1 MTWCTQNKSIDGTVR
16 NTSQRISNG
25 SIVLVSNIVWPMS
38 CIYFYHNRMADV
50 LYYVFASRDG
60 SWSCTIRL
68 KYPKQDELLYDCM
81 MWCEITL
88 IIIYLINTNNYW
100 YWRSAD
106 NTGVLAFPFCFIQLE
121 FNYPCLEKGEKFE
134 WKVIWV
140 LDRIRVMEWWW
151 YNNQSSRSNTCH
163 WLMMIR

>member
-1 MTWCTQNKSIDGTVR
+1 MLCEMTWWTQNKLIDGTVR
-16 NTSQRISNG
+16 NTSRRISNG
-25 SIVLVSNIVWPMS
+25 SIVLVLNIGWPMRHIYSNIVWPMS

-88 IIIYLINTNNYW
+88 IIIYLIDTNNYW

-106 NTGVLAFPFCFIQLE
+106 NTGGLAFPFCLSSWNLIIPAWRKGRNLSEKWYE
-121 FNYPCLEKGEKFE
+121 F
-134 WKVIWV
+134 
-140 LDRIRVMEWWW
+140 
-151 YNNQSSRSNTCH
+151 
-163 WLMMIR
+163 